1 MKEKLAF
8 LGLSAAALIAGGY
21 WAGANIPT
29 SQAAAATPAAQ
40 SVQLAQAQP
49 SQTQAAPQ
57 LARPAAVQTL
67 PDFTTIVEANKA
79 AVVNI
84 TSTLKAKA
92 SDGDDEDAA
101 QGMDEDDPFY
111 QFFRHF
117 QGQIPQRPQIR
128 QGMGSGFIVE
138 PSGVI
143 LTNAHV
149 VEGADEVRVRL
160 SDRREFKGKV
170 LGLDHQSDI
179 AVVKIDATGLPTV
192 KLGDPAQTKVGEWV
206 LAIGSPF
213 TFENSVTAGI
223 VSATSRSL
231 PDGTYVPFIQT
242 DAAVNPG
249 NSGGPLFNMKGEVIG
264 INSQIYSRSG
274 GYQGISFAIPINVAA
289 QVKEQLVK
297 YGKVERGRMGVAIQ
311 EVSQSLAQSFG
322 LDKPRGA
329 LVAAVEP
336 GGPADKAGIKPG
348 DVLLSV
354 NGKAVDRSA
363 ELPPLVAAV
372 KPGTKAN
379 FDVWRDGAK
388 RTIAVTVTEL
398 KPEQV
403 ASAKP
408 TSRRGDDTG
417 KLGLALRQDDDGLV
431 VENAS
436 GPAARAGIQRGDV
449 VVAVNGK
456 RVKSVA
462 ELRTAAAKAK
472 GSVALLVKRG
482 EQSIFVPIEIG

>member
-1 MKEKLAF
+1 MKAKLAF
-8 LGLSAAALIAGGY
+8 AGLGAAALIAGY
-21 WAGANIPT
+21 WAGPASFP
-29 SQAAAATPAAQ
+29 SSHAAEPAAQ
-40 SVQLAQAQP
+40 VA
-49 SQTQAAPQ
+49 QAAPQ
-57 LARPAAVQTL
+57 AARPAAVQTL
-67 PDFTTIVEANKA
+67 PDFTTIVEGNKA

-84 TSTLKAKA
+84 TSTMKAKA
-92 SDGDDEDAA
+92 SEDEDESA
-101 QGMDEDDPFY
+101 GMDENDPFY
-111 QFFRHF
+111 EFFRRF
-117 QGQIPQRPQIR
+117 QGRIPHQQQPQIR

-138 PSGVI
+138 PGGVI

-149 VEGADEVRVRL
+149 VEGADEVHVRL

-170 LGLDHQSDI
+170 LGVDHQSDI
-179 AVVKIDATGLPTV
+179 AVVKIDAAGLPVV
-192 KLGDPAQTKVGEWV
+192 KLGDPAQVRVGEWV

-213 TFENSVTAGI
+213 GFENTATVGI

-264 INSQIYSRSG
+264 ITSQIYSRSG
-274 GYQGISFAIPINVAA
+274 GYQGIAFAIPINVAA

-297 YGKVERGRMGVAIQ
+297 YGKVERGRIGVAIQ

-322 LDKPRGA
+322 LDKPQGA
-329 LVAAVEP
+329 LVSSVEP

-348 DVLLSV
+348 DVLLAV

-372 KPGTKAN
+372 KPGSKAN

-388 RTIAVTVTEL
+388 RSLAVTVGEL

-408 TSRRGDDTG
+408 ASQAGEDTG
-417 KLGLALRQDDDGLV
+417 KLGLALRQGEEGLV
-431 VENAS
+431 VEKAS
-436 GPAARAGIQRGDV
+436 GPAARAGILRGDV

-456 RVKSVA
+456 RVKSTE
-462 ELRTAAAKAK
+462 ELRSAAAKAK
-472 GSVALLVKRG
+472 GTVALLVKRG
-482 EQSIFVPIEIG
+482 DRSIFVPIELS

>member
-21 WAGANIPT
+21 LAGANIP
-29 SQAAAATPAAQ
+29 SSHAAAAAPA
-40 SVQLAQAQP
+40 VQVAQAQP
-49 SQTQAAPQ
+49 AQPQA
-57 LARPAAVQTL
+57 ARPAAVQTL
-67 PDFTTIVEANKA
+67 PDFTTIVEGNKG

-92 SDGDDEDAA
+92 SEDDEDAA

-117 QGQIPQRPQIR
+117 QGQMPQQRQPQIR

-192 KLGDPAQTKVGEWV
+192 KLGDPSQTKVGEWV

-213 TFENSVTAGI
+213 GFENSATVGI

-249 NSGGPLFNMKGEVIG
+249 NSGGPLFNTRGEVIG
-264 INSQIYSRSG
+264 INSQIFSRSG

-348 DVLLSV
+348 DVILSV

>member
-8 LGLSAAALIAGGY
+8 LGLTAAALIAGGY
-21 WAGANIPT
+21 MAGANIP
-29 SQAAAATPAAQ
+29 SSHAASAAPAMQ
-40 SVQLAQAQP
+40 VAQAQP
-49 SQTQAAPQ
+49 AQTQV
-57 LARPAAVQTL
+57 ARPAAVQRL
-67 PDFTTIVEANKA
+67 PDFTTIVEGNKA

-92 SDGDDEDAA
+92 SSDDDEDAA

-117 QGQIPQRPQIR
+117 QGRIPQQQQPQIR

-192 KLGDPAQTKVGEWV
+192 KLGDPSQTKVGEWV

-213 TFENSVTAGI
+213 GFENSATVGI

-249 NSGGPLFNMKGEVIG
+249 NSGGPLFNTRGEVIG
-264 INSQIYSRSG
+264 INSQIFSRSG

-297 YGKVERGRMGVAIQ
+297 YGKVERGRIGVAIQ

-322 LDKPRGA
+322 LDKPQGA
-329 LVAAVEP
+329 LVASVEP
-336 GGPADKAGIKPG
+336 GGPADKAGIKAG
-348 DVLLSV
+348 DVLLAV

-372 KPGTKAN
+372 KPGSKAN

-388 RTIAVTVTEL
+388 RTIAVTVAEL

-403 ASAKP
+403 ASARP
-408 TSRRGDDTG
+408 ASQRGDDTG
-417 KLGLALRQDDDGLV
+417 KLGLALRQDEDGLV

-436 GPAARAGIQRGDV
+436 GPAARAGIQRGDI

-456 RVKSVA
+456 RVKNVE

-482 EQSIFVPIEIG
+482 DRSIFVPIEIG

>member
-1 MKEKLAF
+1 MKAKLAF
-8 LGLSAAALIAGGY
+8 AGLGAAALIAGGY
-21 WAGANIPT
+21 WAGAANFP
-29 SQAAAATPAAQ
+29 SSHAAAAAPAAQ
-40 SVQLAQAQP
+40 V
-49 SQTQAAPQ
+49 APQ
-57 LARPAAVQTL
+57 VASPAAVQTL
-67 PDFTTIVEANKA
+67 PDFTTIVEGNKA

-84 TSTLKAKA
+84 TSTMKAKA
-92 SDGDDEDAA
+92 SEDEDESA
-101 QGMDEDDPFY
+101 GMDENDPFY
-111 QFFRHF
+111 EFFRRF
-117 QGQIPQRPQIR
+117 QGRIPQQQQPQPR

-138 PSGVI
+138 PGGVI

-170 LGLDHQSDI
+170 LGVDHQSDI
-179 AVVKIDATGLPTV
+179 AVVKIDATGLPVV
-192 KLGDPAQTKVGEWV
+192 KFGDPAQVRVGQWV

-213 TFENSVTAGI
+213 GFENTATVGI

-264 INSQIYSRSG
+264 INSQIYSRTG
-274 GYQGISFAIPINVAA
+274 GYQGIAFAIPINVAA

-297 YGKVERGRMGVAIQ
+297 YGKVERGRIGVAIQ

-322 LDKPRGA
+322 LDKPQGA
-329 LVAAVEP
+329 LVSSVEP

-348 DVLLSV
+348 DVLLAV
-354 NGKAVDRSA
+354 NGKTVDRSA

-372 KPGTKAN
+372 KPGSKAT

-388 RTIAVTVTEL
+388 HSLAVTVGEL
-398 KPEQV
+398 KPDQV
-403 ASAKP
+403 ARAP
-408 TSRRGDDTG
+408 EQREDGG
-417 KLGLALRQDDDGLV
+417 KLGLALRQGEEGLV
-431 VENAS
+431 VEKAS
-436 GPAARAGIQRGDV
+436 GPAARAGILRGDV

-456 RVKSVA
+456 RVKSA
-462 ELRTAAAKAK
+462 EELRSATVKAK
-472 GSVALLVKRG
+472 GMVALLVKRG
-482 EQSIFVPIEIG
+482 DQSIFVPVELS